1 MVFKFLNVETLLSYE
16 KNLKRVI
23 DVPIEGEITNWVDD
37 FNALNSV
44 ANTSTQE
51 FNNFYASLKDNDPA
65 IDYFKSIQ
73 DQGVG
78 VKASMDGVYKSLIG
92 ETHGFKNAKA
102 VISGYNKI
110 TDQTGKT
117 QHNYANLVGESNTIF
132 GEYLSSVKSGEASLL
147 GYIGK
152 LVATK
157 AATIAL
163 NVATSLLSAG
173 IGLIAYIIQ
182 LITKPVNILS
192 KGTI

>member
-1 MVFKFLNVETLLSYE
+1 MVFKFLNIETLVNY
-16 KNLKRVI
+16 KKGVQRII
-23 DVPIEGEITNWVDD
+23 DVPVQEKISKWVDS
-37 FNALNSV
+37 FNVFNSV
-44 ANTSTQE
+44 ASTSTQK
-51 FNNFYASLKDNDPA
+51 FDDFYTTLDGNDLV

-102 VISGYNKI
+102 IISGYNKI

-192 KGTI
+192 KGSI

>member
-1 MVFKFLNVETLLSYE
+1 MVFKFLNIETLVNYN
-16 KNLKRVI
+16 KGVQRII
-23 DVPIEGEITNWVDD
+23 DVPVQEEISKWIDK
-37 FNALNSV
+37 FNVLNSV
-44 ANTSTQE
+44 ASTSTQE
-51 FNNFYASLKDNDPA
+51 FDDFYTKLKDNDLV

-73 DQGVG
+73 DQGMG

-132 GEYLSSVKSGEASLL
+132 GEYLSSVKSGEASLF

-192 KGTI
+192 KGSI